1 MSNNL
6 KRTTNLIPFLNN
18 DFHEINVLS
27 LISQK
32 KKKTKHK
39 NRVKFSVGVM
49 SEIVCITFF
58 FQLKTTKNSTF
69 LKKKNVKKTQILK
82 FKLKY
87 DTNEGTTNLTN
98 LFCLSTTS
106 YRLFICDPHKLTDIK
121 NFHSDMV
128 YIFTSTE
135 YFLL

>member
-58 FQLKTTKNSTF
+58 FQLKTTKNRTF
-69 LKKKNVKKTQILK
+69 LKKKNVKKPQILK

-87 DTNEGTTNLTN
+87 DTN
-98 LFCLSTTS
+98 
-106 YRLFICDPHKLTDIK
+106 
-121 NFHSDMV
+121 
-128 YIFTSTE
+128 
-135 YFLL
+135 

>member
-27 LISQK
+27 LISQKK

-58 FQLKTTKNSTF
+58 FQLKTTKNSSF
-69 LKKKNVKKTQILK
+69 LKKKYVKKTQILK

-87 DTNEGTTNLTN
+87 DTN
-98 LFCLSTTS
+98 
-106 YRLFICDPHKLTDIK
+106 
-121 NFHSDMV
+121 
-128 YIFTSTE
+128 
-135 YFLL
+135 

>member
-27 LISQK
+27 LISQ

-58 FQLKTTKNSTF
+58 FQLKTTKNRTF

-87 DTNEGTTNLTN
+87 DTN
-98 LFCLSTTS
+98 
-106 YRLFICDPHKLTDIK
+106 
-121 NFHSDMV
+121 
-128 YIFTSTE
+128 
-135 YFLL
+135 